1 VIGLVGFRVQK
12 KKKKRVNGR
21 GEGGTSGMQREF
33 KKGALKYAVSYY
45 YRLFVQV

>member
-1 VIGLVGFRVQK
+1 LSGSGYKK